1 VTQQKP
7 NTVKE
12 PRPTALVESV
22 RLSERLGAKVLI
34 ANEAFQWTGSYKF
47 RGASNVARTVP
58 NPAIITASSG
68 NFGQALAYACKL
80 AGKAC
85 TVVMP
90 ANAARVK
97 IDAVRSYGATVD
109 LVDTKVT
116 RREDRVAALKAA
128 NPDAYVASAFDD
140 TLVIQGNASLG
151 RELALIN
158 GGGVSGGRFDAIM
171 APIGGGGLC
180 AGIVTGLSAA
190 GDRTPVWAVEPAMAN
205 DFVQSLAAKR
215 IIAHDQEP
223 QTIADGARTRS
234 VGAHNWEV
242 LKDSLAGAIEVSE
255 DEIREAVRL
264 CFSLANVKAE
274 PTGAVALA
282 GLLAQPNRFRGQRVC
297 CVVTGGNVDPAVY
310 LSIIG
315 SA

>member
-1 VTQQKP
+1 
-7 NTVKE
+7 
-12 PRPTALVESV
+12 
-22 RLSERLGAKVLI
+22 LSERLGAEVVL

-47 RGASNVARTVP
+47 RGASNVAKSVP
-58 NPAIITASSG
+58 NAAIITASSG
-68 NFGQALAYACKL
+68 NFGQAMAFSCKL

-97 IDAVRSYGATVD
+97 IDSVRSYGATVD
-109 LVDTKVT
+109 LVDTKVV

-128 NPDAYVASAFDD
+128 NPEAYVASAFDD

-151 RELALIN
+151 RELAAIN
-158 GGGVSGGRFDAIM
+158 ARGGKRFDAIL

-180 AGIVTGLSAA
+180 AGIVSGLRAA
-190 GDRTPVWAVEPAMAN
+190 GDQTPVWAVEPAMAN

-215 IIAHDQEP
+215 IVIQDQEP

-234 VGAHNWEV
+234 VGKHNWEI
-242 LKDSLAGAIEVSE
+242 LHDSLAGAIEVSE
-255 DEIREAVRL
+255 DDIRESVRI
-264 CFSLANVKAE
+264 CFALANVKAE

-282 GLLAQPNRFRGQRVC
+282 ALLADPARFRGKRVC

-315 SA
+315 GS